1 MLRLHVPGPLA
12 AGQDLSLDAAA
23 ARHVQVRRLQ
33 PGDAVVLFD
42 GRGGEWDAEVAAMR
56 RDGVDLRIRAHVP
69 ADRELPW
76 RVTLAVGMPANER
89 MDWLVEK
96 AAELGAAG
104 IRPIECERS
113 VLRLSGDRAERR
125 RVHWQA
131 VAVSAAEQ
139 SGRTAVPVV
148 APVVPF
154 AQLLAEAPVSGG
166 RALCWMLSPGA
177 PTPARPPAQI
187 RELLLLSGPE
197 GGMSAGEE
205 AAAKAAGFE
214 PVGLGPRV
222 LRAETAPLAALAWL
236 SCLGGGA

>member
-42 GRGGEWDAEVAAMR
+42 GRGGEWGAEVAAMR
-56 RDGVDLRIRAHVP
+56 RDGVDLRIGAHVP
-69 ADRELPW
+69 VDRELPW

-96 AAELGAAG
+96 SAELGAAG
-104 IRPIECERS
+104 IRPLECERS
-113 VLRLSGDRAERR
+113 VLRLSGERAERR

-131 VAVSAAEQ
+131 IAVSAAEQ
-139 SGRTAVPVV
+139 SGRTVVPVV
-148 APVVPF
+148 APVTALV
-154 AQLLAEAPVSGG
+154 QVLAETPASDG
-166 RALCWMLSPGA
+166 RALRWLLSPGA
-177 PTPARPPAQI
+177 PPPARPSAQI
-187 RELLLLSGPE
+187 HELLLLSGPE
-197 GGMSAGEE
+197 GGLSAGEE
-205 AAAKAAGFE
+205 SAAKAAGFE

-236 SCLGGGA
+236 SCLGGG